1 MKRNL
6 LAIAIPALL
15 VAAGA
20 NASIEVWNKDGNKV
34 DFYGRVKAANN
45 ITDRAQ
51 EKEGDDTSAR
61 FGMTGQ
67 TQITDTI
74 TGYGR
79 WDYDAKAGNAT
90 GKNEVR
96 YAFAGLNFGDFGSF
110 DYGRNDGV
118 LKVITAY
125 TDVLPQF
132 GGDAADNALNVLS
145 ARTKAV
151 ATYRNNNLFGI
162 TDDISFALQ
171 YADNGD
177 NSTTSDGVREGSREA
192 YGAVAEWRI
201 FDTGLTIGGGYAQT
215 AGSAKSKG
223 SVVDNG
229 LDNDD
234 DDDDDDDYSYRY
246 GDSDYR
252 PYKSAGKVK
261 TWAAGIQYDNYNLHL
276 AANYFHSKHKSSV
289 KGVYDDKTKGFE
301 LVAQYGIDLEV
312 GRLTPSLAYVQHK
325 VSGKNY
331 SHHEHDDS
339 LPSGKNLVKYVSL
352 GAEYALNKNFSAIVE
367 YKFNLLKKKDIGAFD
382 NTANLDRDSKH
393 RSKPG
398 TKDVLGVGLIY
409 QF

>member
-45 ITDRAQ
+45 ITDRGQ
-51 EKEGDDTSAR
+51 VGEGDDTSAR
-61 FGMTGQ
+61 LGMSGQ
-67 TQITDTI
+67 TQITDGI

-79 WDYDAKAGNAT
+79 WEYEAKAG
-90 GKNEVR
+90 KDSSNEVR

-118 LKVITAY
+118 LKAITAY

-132 GGDAADNALNVLS
+132 GGDAANNEWNVLS

-151 ATYRNNNLFGI
+151 ATYRNNNLFGL

-177 NSTTSDGVREGSREA
+177 NSKTKDRFKSEAFDDDVSREA
-192 YGAVAEWRI
+192 YGANAQWRI
-201 FDTGLTIGGGYAQT
+201 FDTGLTAGAGYAQ
-215 AGSAKSKG
+215 SS
-223 SVVDNG
+223 S
-229 LDNDD
+229 
-234 DDDDDDDYSYRY
+234 SEHRH
-246 GDSDYR
+246 S
-252 PYKSAGKVK
+252 
-261 TWAAGIQYDNYNLHL
+261 TWTTGIKYDNYNLYL
-276 AANYFHSKHKSSV
+276 AANYFQSKIKENKPVTNHNGRSYNADEKI
-289 KGVYDDKTKGFE
+289 KGFE

-325 VSGKNY
+325 QSYDHAHYANH
-331 SHHEHDDS
+331 SS
-339 LPSGKNLVKYVSL
+339 SSPLVKYVSL
-352 GAEYALNKNFSAIVE
+352 GATYDLNKNFSAIVE
-367 YKFNLLKKKDIGAFD
+367 YKFNLLDRKDIGAAE
-382 NTANLDRDSKH
+382 NTKVQRGKYSD
-393 RSKPG
+393 KPG

>member
-51 EKEGDDTSAR
+51 VGEGDDTSAR
-61 FGMTGQ
+61 LGMSGQ
-67 TQITDTI
+67 TQITDSV

-79 WDYDAKAGNAT
+79 WEYQADA
-90 GKNEVR
+90 GKNSDNEVR

-118 LKVITAY
+118 LKAITAY

-132 GGDAADNALNVLS
+132 GGDAANNAWHVLS
-145 ARTKAV
+145 SRTKAV
-151 ATYRNNNLFGI
+151 ATYRNNNFFGL
-162 TDDISFALQ
+162 TDDVSFALQ

-177 NSTTSDGVREGSREA
+177 ATKDNKYVGNVHDKYNGNSKEA
-192 YGAVAEWRI
+192 FGANAQWRI
-201 FDTGLTIGGGYAQT
+201 FDTGLTAGAGYAQT
-215 AGSAKSKG
+215 SSSNKRHNTWTAGLK
-223 SVVDNG
+223 
-229 LDNDD
+229 
-234 DDDDDDDYSYRY
+234 
-246 GDSDYR
+246 
-252 PYKSAGKVK
+252 
-261 TWAAGIQYDNYNLHL
+261 YDNYNLYL
-276 AANYFHSKHKSSV
+276 AANYFQSKLKNRSVIGYDDDVEEFVTLGNTNAKV
-289 KGVYDDKTKGFE
+289 KGIE
-301 LVAQYGIDLEV
+301 LVAQYGFDLEV

-325 VSGKNY
+325 GKID
-331 SHHEHDDS
+331 SFHDAEDHDVRYGS
-339 LPSGKNLVKYVSL
+339 ENSPLVKYVSV
-352 GAEYALNKNFSAIVE
+352 GATYDLNKNFSAIVE
-367 YKFNLLKKKDIGAFD
+367 YKFNLLDRKDAGAWE
-382 NTANLDRDSKH
+382 NTKEQRGRHEN
-393 RSKPG
+393 KPG

>member
-51 EKEGDDTSAR
+51 KDEGDDTSAR
-61 FGMTGQ
+61 LGMSGQ
-67 TQITDTI
+67 TQITDAI

-79 WDYDAKAGNAT
+79 WEYEAEAG
-90 GKNEVR
+90 KDSSNEVR

-118 LKVITAY
+118 LKAITAY

-132 GGDAADNALNVLS
+132 GGDAVDNGLNVLS

-177 NSTTSDGVREGSREA
+177 NSNTTDGVKRDSREA

-215 AGSAKSKG
+215 AGSTKKVEVLTVNS
-223 SVVDNG
+223 
-229 LDNDD
+229 DD
-234 DDDDDDDYSYRY
+234 VY
-246 GDSDYR
+246 
-252 PYKSAGKVK
+252 PYERGGKVK
-261 TWAAGIQYDNYNLHL
+261 TWAAGIKYDNYNLYL
-276 AANYFHSKHKSSV
+276 AANYFHSKHKSAE
-289 KGVYDDKTKGFE
+289 KDVYDDKTKGFE

-331 SHHEHDDS
+331 SHDEDDDHRI
-339 LPSGKNLVKYVSL
+339 GRNLSKYVSL

-367 YKFNLLKKKDIGAFD
+367 YKFNLLKKKDIGAYD
-382 NTANLDRDSKH
+382 NTADLKRDSKH
-393 RSKPG
+393 PSKPG

>member
-15 VAAGA
+15 VAASA

-51 EKEGDDTSAR
+51 VGEGDDTSAR
-61 FGMTGQ
+61 LGMSGQ
-67 TQITDTI
+67 TQITDSL

-79 WDYDAKAGNAT
+79 WEYEAKAGKNSD
-90 GKNEVR
+90 NEVR
-96 YAFAGLNFGDFGSF
+96 YAFAGLNFGDAGSF

-118 LKVITAY
+118 LKAITAY

-132 GGDAADNALNVLS
+132 GGDAANNDWHVLS

-151 ATYRNNNLFGI
+151 ATYRNNNFFGF

-177 NSTTSDGVREGSREA
+177 NSGYGKDSIKENSSREA
-192 YGAVAEWRI
+192 YGANIQWNI
-201 FDTGLTIGGGYAQT
+201 FDSGLTAGAGYAQST
-215 AGSAKSKG
+215 
-223 SVVDNG
+223 
-229 LDNDD
+229 
-234 DDDDDDDYSYRY
+234 
-246 GDSDYR
+246 
-252 PYKSAGKVK
+252 VK
-261 TWAAGIQYDNYNLHL
+261 DTRHSTWATGLKYDNYNLYL
-276 AANYFHSKHKSSV
+276 AANYFQSKFKRFQYLTRLNDGKIVDQSDLKV
-289 KGVYDDKTKGFE
+289 RGFE

-312 GRLTPSLAYVQHK
+312 GRLTPSVAYVQHK
-325 VSGKNY
+325 AKLNEMHYHGQNFG
-331 SHHEHDDS
+331 DS
-339 LPSGKNLVKYVSL
+339 FNSPLAKYVSL
-352 GAEYALNKNFSAIVE
+352 GATYDLNKNFSAIIE
-367 YKFNLLKKKDIGAFD
+367 YKFNLLDRKDIGAAL
-382 NTANLDRDSKH
+382 NTENAERYKKST
-393 RSKPG
+393 KPG

>member
-51 EKEGDDTSAR
+51 KDEGDDTSAR
-61 FGMTGQ
+61 LGMSGQ
-67 TQITDTI
+67 TQITDAI

-79 WDYDAKAGNAT
+79 WEYEAKAG
-90 GKNEVR
+90 KDSSNEVR

-118 LKVITAY
+118 LKSITAY

-132 GGDAADNALNVLS
+132 GGDAADNGLNVLS

-162 TDDISFALQ
+162 TDDVSFALQ

-177 NSTTSDGVREGSREA
+177 NSTTSDRIKGNSREA
-192 YGAVAEWRI
+192 FGATAEWRI

-215 AGSAKSKG
+215 AGSAKSNG

-229 LDNDD
+229 WDD
-234 DDDDDDDYSYRY
+234 DDDDDLDSYSL
-246 GDSDYR
+246 GNSDPR
-252 PYKSAGKVK
+252 PYKNAGKVK
-261 TWAAGIQYDNYNLHL
+261 TWAAGIKYDNYNLYL
-276 AANYFHSKHKSSV
+276 AANYFHSKHKSST
-289 KGVYDDKTKGFE
+289 KGIYDDKTKGFE

-331 SHHEHDDS
+331 KHYEDDDFRI
-339 LPSGKNLVKYVSL
+339 GKNLSKYVSL

-367 YKFNLLKKKDIGAFD
+367 YKFNLLKKKDIGALD
-382 NTANLDRDSKH
+382 NTANLGRDSKH
-393 RSKPG
+393 PTKPG

>member
-51 EKEGDDTSAR
+51 KDEGDDTSAR
-61 FGMTGQ
+61 LGMSGQ
-67 TQITDTI
+67 TQITDAI

-79 WDYDAKAGNAT
+79 WEYEAKAG
-90 GKNEVR
+90 KDSSNEVR

-118 LKVITAY
+118 LKSITAY

-132 GGDAADNALNVLS
+132 GGDAADNGLNVLS

-151 ATYRNNNLFGI
+151 ATYRNNNLFGL
-162 TDDISFALQ
+162 TDDVSFALQ

-177 NSTTSDGVREGSREA
+177 NSSTSDRIKGNSREA
-192 YGAVAEWRI
+192 FGATAEWRV
-201 FDTGLTIGGGYAQT
+201 FDTGLTVGGGYAQT

-223 SVVDNG
+223 SVVDS
-229 LDNDD
+229 DWDD
-234 DDDDDDDYSYRY
+234 DDDDDFDSYSL
-246 GDSDYR
+246 GNSDPR
-252 PYKSAGKVK
+252 PYKNAGKVK
-261 TWAAGIQYDNYNLHL
+261 TWAAGIKYDNYNLYL
-276 AANYFHSKHKSSV
+276 AANYFHSKHKSST
-289 KGVYDDKTKGFE
+289 KGIYDDKTKGFE

-331 SHHEHDDS
+331 KHYEDDDFRI
-339 LPSGKNLVKYVSL
+339 GKNLSKYVSL

-367 YKFNLLKKKDIGAFD
+367 YKFNLLKKKDIGAWD
-382 NTANLDRDSKH
+382 NTANKARNDKH
-393 RSKPG
+393 PTKPG